1 LQKWLHLASNLQYPP
16 SNEFEWNI
24 EYRMQIDKSIF
35 FLQIMLARLRMCVF
49 FCTFARYFA
58 KYMLTHLHIR
68 NYALIS
74 HLDID
79 FHEGFSV
86 MTGETGAGKS
96 IILGALNLVMGARAD
111 IKSITEGEDKCVI
124 EALFR
129 PSSAVRSQIASLLDR
144 SQSELLDTL
153 VIRRELSASGRSRSF
168 VNDEVV
174 TQAELKALARQLID
188 IHSQHESLMIGDDLF
203 QIQVVDAIA
212 GNNSEREAYA
222 AAYTNYQE
230 AVAALHKA
238 EALAKKIQA
247 DADYLQWQYQ
257 QLVEAQLVAG
267 EIEELEEEEYRLSH
281 AEEIQASLAQALQ
294 QLDSDQ
300 GALAMIHSAGSGLFK
315 VVQNGSE
322 LSRVTERLDSVE
334 IELKDILSDIQRL
347 YDRTELDPMRLEQVG
362 ERLSML
368 QTLMKKHRVQT
379 VEELIALREEYAE
392 QVQRIENIDEEIE
405 RLRVESVRL
414 KGEAERAA
422 QQLTQSRKSV
432 CEKIAMHLVEDM
444 QRLGVPH
451 AKVAVDIQPTEDFTE
466 TGKDNVQFMFAAN
479 LNQSLRRVAEVA
491 SGGEISRLMLCIK
504 ALIASSNG
512 LPTIIFDEIDTGVSG
527 AIASQMG
534 EIMRQMGTSRQI
546 ITITHLPQVA
556 ARGEQHY
563 LVYKEDTDVRT
574 ETHIRVLTEAE
585 HEQEIEKMRQ
595 L

>member
-1 LQKWLHLASNLQYPP
+1 
-16 SNEFEWNI
+16 
-24 EYRMQIDKSIF
+24 
-35 FLQIMLARLRMCVF
+35 
-49 FCTFARYFA
+49 
-58 KYMLTHLHIR
+58 MLTHLHIR

-111 IKSITEGEDKCVI
+111 IKSITEGEEKCVI

-129 PSSAVRSQIASLLDR
+129 PSSTVRSQIASLLDR

-153 VIRRELSASGRSRSF
+153 VIRRELSVSGRSRSF

-212 GNNSEREAYA
+212 GNESEREAYA

-247 DADYLQWQYQ
+247 DADYLQWQYN

-405 RLRVESVRL
+405 GLKVESVRL

-574 ETHIRVLTEAE
+574 ETHIRALNEAE